1 MKVEIVGIITGAV
14 LSIVTTFIFD
24 KCRAKKEAIHN
35 AKLLYY
41 DILSIIKYFSNVDDG
56 GRIGE
61 YPDIRYNEQWQNIV
75 ANISFLESEQIGL
88 LYNLYDAVYDYNKVF
103 NETVDIVK
111 YAEYRSRIQE
121 VINNSELISLME
133 LIKKKTKIK

>member
-24 KCRAKKEAIHN
+24 KCRVRKEAIHN

-41 DILSIIKYFSNVDDG
+41 DILSIIKYFSNVYDW
-56 GRIGE
+56 GRTGE

-75 ANISFLESEQIGL
+75 ADINFLESEQIGL

-121 VINNSELISLME
+121 VINKSELISLME